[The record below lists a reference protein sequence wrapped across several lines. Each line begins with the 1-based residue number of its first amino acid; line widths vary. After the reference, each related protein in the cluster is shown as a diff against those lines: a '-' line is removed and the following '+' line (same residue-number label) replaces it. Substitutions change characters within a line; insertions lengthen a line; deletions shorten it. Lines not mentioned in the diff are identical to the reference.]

1 MISRDL
7 FRDQPPLVGTRVRL
21 VPLTVDVLEDYLA
34 GLRDPEVRRLTGS
47 QAELEPA
54 AVEHWLRTRHLQHD
68 RADWAVLREAD
79 GAFLGEAVLN
89 DLDAPNA
96 SVGFRIWLSA
106 PGHGYGTEATR
117 LVLAYALDEVGL
129 HRVALGV
136 YAFNPRARHVY
147 ETCGFREEGRLRDA
161 LRWDGAWHDE
171 IRMAVLSSDL
181 RAGRGPRPPPSPG

>member
-1 MISRDL
+1 VSPRDP
-7 FRDQPPLVGTRVRL
+7 FRDQPALVGAHVRL
-21 VPLTVDVLEDYLA
+21 VPLTVDVLEGYLA
-34 GLRDPEVRRLTGS
+34 GLRDPEVQRLTGS
-47 QAELEPA
+47 HAELQPA

-68 RADWAVLREAD
+68 RADWAVLRRTD

-89 DLDAPNA
+89 DLDAENA
-96 SVGFRIWLSA
+96 SVDFRIWLSVQ
-106 PGHGYGTEATR
+106 GRGYGSEATR

-147 ETCGFREEGRLRDA
+147 ERCGFREEGRLRDA

-171 IRMAVLSSDL
+171 IRMAVLSTD
-181 RAGRGPRPPPSPG
+181 PRPGQSR